1 MSNQTSS
8 KIKVLWD
15 EILYR
20 YASIHSSLLPP
31 FQTNPEGEAAS
42 YFATQIHIYQT
53 EW

>member
-8 KIKVLWD
+8 KIEVVWD
-15 EILYR
+15 EILCI
-20 YASIHSSLLPP
+20 YAPIHSNLLPP

-42 YFATQIHIYQT
+42 YSATQIHIYQT